1 MVLVT
6 YKLYALLGWK
16 ENVRKDL
23 TLALNSIYIDNKYF
37 CFILMEWHSS
47 NIAMSYNYAIN
58 QATESWIGLKICTF
72 YNSISRLSLCFYINC
87 LLILISWQLA
97 KNVYSFTGLQQ
108 AINDRV
114 CKIRVIHKTIGVIDL
129 ILLKLCDN

>member
-6 YKLYALLGWK
+6 YTLYALLGWK

-47 NIAMSYNYAIN
+47 NIAMSYDYAIN

-97 KNVYSFTGLQQ
+97 KNVYSFTCLQQ
-108 AINDRV
+108 AINYRV
-114 CKIRVIHKTIGVIDL
+114 CKIRVMHKTRGVIDL
-129 ILLKLCDN
+129 NILKVCEN